1 MIKAVFFDID
11 NTLYDWEQRRFIPS
25 GIKAIRRLNKK
36 GIKVFICSARPYA
49 SIKEFGVFDLGI
61 RWNGVIG
68 NCGAYVSLGNRTLR
82 KMDMTPA
89 KVRKLCKIAL
99 SHSLT
104 MELVTAKTRYL
115 IAPGNTFLENYHGT
129 YSDTVPPVHHYRGE
143 GVTGVLLFAPEE
155 YDTIFKQALPDL
167 NYYRFH
173 ECGVDISEGEHRKGD
188 GISIILNAL
197 GFTREEALAFGDDT
211 QDITMREGAIFVA
224 VGNGKEEVK
233 AAADH
238 VCPPIAEDG
247 ILLGLKKYGVLS

>member
-11 NTLYDWEQRRFIPS
+11 NTLYDWGQRRYIPS
-25 GIKAIRRLNKK
+25 GIEAIRRLNKK

-49 SIKEFGVFDLGI
+49 SMKEFGVFDLGVH
-61 RWNGVIG
+61 WNGVIG

-82 KMDMTPA
+82 KMDMNPKT
-89 KVRKLCKIAL
+89 VRKLRKIAL

-104 MELVTAKTRYL
+104 MEFVTAKTRFL
-115 IAPGNTFLENYHGT
+115 IAPGNPYLENYHGT
-129 YSDTVPPVHHYRGE
+129 YSDIVPPVHPYRVE

-155 YDTIFKQALPDL
+155 YDKYFKQALPNL

-173 ECGVDISEGEHRKGD
+173 ECGVDISEEEHRKGD

-197 GFTREEALAFGDDT
+197 GIKREEALAFGDDF
-211 QDITMREGAIFVA
+211 QDITMKDGAIFVA
-224 VGNGKEEVK
+224 VGNGREEVK

-247 ILLGLKKYGVLS
+247 LLIGLQTLGAL

>member
-1 MIKAVFFDID
+1 MIKAAFFDID
-11 NTLYDWEQRRFIPS
+11 NTLYDWEARKYIPS
-25 GIKAIRRLNKK
+25 GIDAIKRLQKE
-36 GIKVFICSARPYA
+36 GGKVFICTARPYA
-49 SIKEFGVFDLGI
+49 SCKEFGVFDLGI
-61 RWNGVIG
+61 RWNGVIT
-68 NCGAYVSLGNRTLR
+68 NCGAFVALGNRTLR
-82 KMDMTPA
+82 KLDMTPS

-129 YSDTVPPVHHYRGE
+129 YSDIVPPVHHYRGE

-155 YDTIFKQALPDL
+155 YDPLFHEALPEL

-173 ECGVDISEGEHRKGD
+173 EFGVDISEQEHLKGD
-188 GISIILNAL
+188 GIGFILNEL
-197 GFTREEALAFGDDT
+197 GLSREEALAFGDDY
-211 QDITMREGAIFVA
+211 QDISMKDGAVFVA

-233 AAADH
+233 AAADY

-247 ILLGLKKYGVLS
+247 LLKGLMDLGVLS